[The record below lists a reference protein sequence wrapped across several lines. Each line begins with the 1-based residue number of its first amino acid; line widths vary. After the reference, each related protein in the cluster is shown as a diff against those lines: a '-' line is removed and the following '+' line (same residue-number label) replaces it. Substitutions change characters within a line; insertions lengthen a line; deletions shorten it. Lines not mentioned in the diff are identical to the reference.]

1 MWLAGFVL
9 SLLRAGREG
18 VEAMRQDRWV
28 DRRMNV
34 PCQDMM
40 DVVCVR
46 VLCDR
51 TRSGCVFRVFVDES
65 VQEVEE
71 GRCYVYGYKLLLA
84 ALLITLSD
92 VPFRVACGGR
102 RSSSPPRW
110 CRTPTI
116 PTQPSCLTSQ
126 TCVCTSED
134 LARARRNAWRVVCT
148 WTLLTSTC
156 KVFLSV
162 HTPGSI
168 HIQLIT

>member
-1 MWLAGFVL
+1 LGGCWVPSVNVCCACMWLAGFVL
-9 SLLRAGREG
+9 SLLRAGREE
-18 VEAMRQDRWV
+18 VEAMRLDRWV

-40 DVVCVR
+40 DVVCMR

-134 LARARRNAWRVVCT
+134 SRTCEEECLACSLHMDSSDFNV
-148 WTLLTSTC
+148 
-156 KVFLSV
+156 
-162 HTPGSI
+162 
-168 HIQLIT
+168 